1 MVRNHFSSVIFLCA
15 TILIAGI
22 SYDTNYAEAR
32 GDTELCSYTKPH
44 SYLKISYDPW
54 ECKKVDYWVPEK
66 CGKIAGLYKTD
77 SDCQPPPEPT
87 STPAPAPA
95 PAPTPAPTPAST
107 SAPTPAPKSD
117 NPWHIV
123 GIIIFALI
131 VLYVA
136 NKIRKKISNDFGK
149 RMISSEEVNKI
160 HRQYQAWE
168 NEFQKRYNEAVNER
182 DYYKTKLNEILHDG
196 TTGSEEIDNLRQK
209 IRDLENKIKER
220 NFEKKEH
227 DTYSENANDWEI
239 LGLEPDS
246 SEDKI
251 KKAYQI
257 KVNFWHPDKHR
268 YETPEMKTF
277 AELQFKRIKE
287 AYDRLM
293 RK

>member
-1 MVRNHFSSVIFLCA
+1 
-15 TILIAGI
+15 
-22 SYDTNYAEAR
+22 
-32 GDTELCSYTKPH
+32 
-44 SYLKISYDPW
+44 
-54 ECKKVDYWVPEK
+54 
-66 CGKIAGLYKTD
+66 
-77 SDCQPPPEPT
+77 
-87 STPAPAPA
+87 
-95 PAPTPAPTPAST
+95 
-107 SAPTPAPKSD
+107 
-117 NPWHIV
+117 
-123 GIIIFALI
+123 
-131 VLYVA
+131 
-136 NKIRKKISNDFGK
+136 
-149 RMISSEEVNKI
+149 MISSEEVNKI

-287 AYDRLM
+287 AHDRLM